1 MVKAGD
7 SSGDESSATLRSL
20 LGVSPVT
27 VKPSI
32 PAKPGGRKKLK
43 EKEELLINMVNQ
55 AKEREV
61 SGKRSTGE
69 RGSMNSSVNTL
80 SLQEVIDRVAKPE
93 VSDSTQARS
102 RSYSAS
108 EVNTR
113 SFASGKSSPQSSQ
126 VQTRAGLNSS
136 SSAGSPQMRSSP
148 LFPVDKRRASPGFNF
163 CPKGGASR
171 ESTPESDA
179 GYGTSLNMS
188 ASPDHSLAELV
199 RAMKL
204 KSGGE
209 EGLKEDSLVHP
220 QHQLPSILE
229 TDPAVA
235 EAVRSA
241 EPFHP
246 QPMMPQ
252 GPNLLQTLFGLPS
265 MSPSGPRQQLG
276 AHPHVHSQYIPTH
289 HLPPFPA
296 GGPLPGAF
304 HASADPFALER
315 AAKQYRTAASV
326 SEAACTW
333 SGQLPAPGRSQG
345 PPLYSSKVFL
355 GGVPWDLTDKCLSQ
369 AFRQF
374 GNIKVEWPG
383 KGRGDGGSVPKGYV
397 YVVLEGEGAVPAL
410 LSQCTVD
417 YSGGGGFYFRLTS
430 RRSRA
435 KEVQVIPWL
444 LSDSNFVRCSSQRLD
459 PSKTV
464 FVGALHG
471 VLTAEGLAQVFADL
485 FGGVVYAGID
495 TDRFKYPIGSG
506 RVTFSNAKSYM
517 KAVAAAFIEIK
528 TVKFTKKVQVDPYL
542 EDALCSCCLLR
553 QGPYFCRDLAC
564 FNYFCRACWEL
575 QHGASL
581 PHHRPIMRNTRGGG
595 NMDRPVEPVMGM
607 LSSPVY

>member
-1 MVKAGD
+1 MVKPGD

-20 LGVSPVT
+20 LGVSPVS
-27 VKPSI
+27 VKPST
-32 PAKPGGRKKLK
+32 PAKPGGRRKLK

-61 SGKRSTGE
+61 CGKGNT
-69 RGSMNSSVNTL
+69 MNSSVNTL

-93 VSDSTQARS
+93 GSNSPQARS
-102 RSYSAS
+102 RSYSTS
-108 EVNTR
+108 EVNRRGLT
-113 SFASGKSSPQSSQ
+113 SSESSPQSRQ
-126 VQTRAGLNSS
+126 VKTRAGLNSS
-136 SSAGSPQMRSSP
+136 STAGSPQLRPSP
-148 LFPVDKRRASPGFNF
+148 LFPAKKHRDSPGFTF
-163 CPKGGASR
+163 RPKPGGVSR

-204 KSGGE
+204 KSGDE
-209 EGLKEDSLVHP
+209 EELKEGQDSSVHH

-235 EAVRSA
+235 QAVRSA
-241 EPFHP
+241 EPFYP

-265 MSPSGPRQQLG
+265 MSPSDPRQQHLSG
-276 AHPHVHSQYIPTH
+276 PGHHGHYIPTH
-289 HLPPFPA
+289 HLPPFPT

-345 PPLYSSKVFL
+345 PPLYSTKVFL
-355 GGVPWDLTDKCLSQ
+355 GGVPWDLTDKCLSL

-383 KGRGDGGSVPKGYV
+383 KGRGEGGSVPKGYV

-444 LSDSNFVRCSSQRLD
+444 LSDSNFVRCTSQRLD

-553 QGPYFCRDLAC
+553 QGPYFCRDMAC

-575 QHGASL
+575 QHGAGL

-607 LSSPVY
+607 FSTPVY